1 MLTAL
6 SSLSLLLSGL
16 VAFLTCYSPLTLS
29 SVTVT
34 KVSEPGASSD
44 CPDISS
50 EKCHSMQ
57 TYRKNI
63 SWSLSNHLQNR
74 KWNELRCLK
83 VVRVKRPEVLGLLA
97 TFIRGR
103 EVDSTTG
110 KLSFLLIVRVNHF
123 ILKSK
128 SVKMNVYWSVLP
140 VREQSAKCITWKKSI
155 LYSWK

>member
-57 TYRKNI
+57 IYLRLCVKALERSCICLPDRDQLHLNTSDEKQVINI
-63 SWSLSNHLQNR
+63 VQLQGVHEN
-74 KWNELRCLK
+74 
-83 VVRVKRPEVLGLLA
+83 LGLYLEISTERA
-97 TFIRGR
+97 TFYGAPCM
-103 EVDSTTG
+103 TY
-110 KLSFLLIVRVNHF
+110 LS
-123 ILKSK
+123 
-128 SVKMNVYWSVLP
+128 
-140 VREQSAKCITWKKSI
+140 
-155 LYSWK
+155 